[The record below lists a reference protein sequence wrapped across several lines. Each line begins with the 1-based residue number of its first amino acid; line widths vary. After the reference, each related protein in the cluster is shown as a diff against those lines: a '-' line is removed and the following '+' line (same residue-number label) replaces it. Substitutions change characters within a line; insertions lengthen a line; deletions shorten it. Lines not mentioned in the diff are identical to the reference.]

1 MKIAIIPNSEN
12 LLENKLF
19 DSSFGRDNNLKRF
32 IELRK
37 ALKLKGVNIETI
49 DRFSY
54 NEIDIIISLTLTNSI
69 DHIFKC
75 IKINPNVKIIHYAIE
90 PYLVDSLN
98 DSKIL
103 DSGLFDAVL
112 TWNDNFIE
120 KDKYIETRSF
130 SFINRIDHDIDY
142 NNKKYLCL
150 INYYKK
156 SNVTGELYSHRDS
169 ILKFFLK
176 KGKIDLYGYGWENHS
191 DKIISS
197 SSLGP
202 IQNKSEILKNYKFSI
217 AFENVNNEPGYIC
230 EKIFDSFSSKTI
242 PIFYGAPNVKELIPE
257 NTFIDFRD
265 FKDLSELEYFLDSID
280 SFEYD
285 KYLNAISDFTS
296 SSKYKKFTSEGFVES
311 VSVAITYVNRKNLR
325 KNFFSIK
332 LSLFIKLLVNPKILI
347 RAKNFFLKLI
357 LSIY

>member
-142 NNKKYLCL
+142 NNKKYL
-150 INYYKK
+150 
-156 SNVTGELYSHRDS
+156 
-169 ILKFFLK
+169 
-176 KGKIDLYGYGWENHS
+176 
-191 DKIISS
+191 
-197 SSLGP
+197 
-202 IQNKSEILKNYKFSI
+202 
-217 AFENVNNEPGYIC
+217 
-230 EKIFDSFSSKTI
+230 
-242 PIFYGAPNVKELIPE
+242 
-257 NTFIDFRD
+257 
-265 FKDLSELEYFLDSID
+265 
-280 SFEYD
+280 
-285 KYLNAISDFTS
+285 
-296 SSKYKKFTSEGFVES
+296 
-311 VSVAITYVNRKNLR
+311 
-325 KNFFSIK
+325 
-332 LSLFIKLLVNPKILI
+332 
-347 RAKNFFLKLI
+347 
-357 LSIY
+357 